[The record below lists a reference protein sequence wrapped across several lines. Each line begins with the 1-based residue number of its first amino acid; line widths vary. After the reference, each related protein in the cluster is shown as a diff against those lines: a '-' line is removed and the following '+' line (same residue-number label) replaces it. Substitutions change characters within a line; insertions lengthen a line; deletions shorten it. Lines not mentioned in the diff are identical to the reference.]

1 MLPIN
6 PSSAYTRTARFIRE
20 EWEAYFDADGCTPVT
35 TVAGGW
41 RGILYANLAI
51 INPKA
56 SWEFF
61 AQPNFDPSWLDGGAS
76 RTWYLAYAA
85 GKLFGFIS
93 SFIFS
98 TLVRDITPS
107 AINQAPSLI
116 FMLSL
121 QRWEAC
127 KP

>member
-6 PSSAYTRTARFIRE
+6 PSSAFTRTARFIRE

-61 AQPNFDPSWLDGGAS
+61 AQPNFDPNWLDGGAS

-85 GKLFGFIS
+85 GELFDFILGFRPLS
-93 SFIFS
+93 KALPLHHQPR
-98 TLVRDITPS
+98 TITDHHVVV
-107 AINQAPSLI
+107 AA
-116 FMLSL
+116 MGGV
-121 QRWEAC
+121 
-127 KP
+127 